1 MKQEQFDKLM
11 ETYRNTHESSL
22 LTYARDLY
30 MVVTFLGVAYLV
42 FKVLIQEEYMIDRD
56 TVPSSVW
63 DAIEQDYGKD
73 EILDHILDDWLADE
87 MAEEAEAQGLW

>member
-1 MKQEQFDKLM
+1 MIVHLVIVKFYFNKSNNRGNMKQEQFDKLM

-42 FKVLIQEEYMIDRD
+42 FTVL
-56 TVPSSVW
+56 V
-63 DAIEQDYGKD
+63 
-73 EILDHILDDWLADE
+73 
-87 MAEEAEAQGLW
+87 

>member
-1 MKQEQFDKLM
+1 M
-11 ETYRNTHESSL
+11 R
-22 LTYARDLY
+22 
-30 MVVTFLGVAYLV
+30 
-42 FKVLIQEEYMIDRD
+42 DRD

-73 EILDHILDDWLADE
+73 EILDHLLDDWLADE

>member
-1 MKQEQFDKLM
+1 M
-11 ETYRNTHESSL
+11 S
-22 LTYARDLY
+22 
-30 MVVTFLGVAYLV
+30 
-42 FKVLIQEEYMIDRD
+42 DRD

-63 DAIEQDYGKD
+63 DTIEQDYGKD